1 MLRKNI
7 SLFLLLNFLIFDAF
21 AQIREDCSD
30 APNEQLREL
39 CLRFRR
45 MDQISREKYEKQA
58 DAALWPPQAPGSPT
72 FQRPI
77 PIPPAHRGNVAY
89 DPLECM
95 SLQCLCP
102 FFNGRMVAQDHC
114 ILPNGEPLQMAYRKE
129 YRMMTDD
136 ERFRYHRALQIIKQN
151 GQYDFLSRIHRD
163 VSSGGGAHSGP
174 GFLPWHREYLKRF
187 EIQLKMIDPTV
198 AIPYWDSTLDNFL
211 PSPRDSIFF
220 SDLFIGQTDWNG
232 FVVTGPFAYWRTL
245 EGGAAIRRN
254 VGAEG
259 NLFNE
264 NQINQVLQQTNV
276 EYVLSYVTQT
286 AGCPYPVNY
295 GAIEYS
301 HGAVHRYIN
310 GDFGPVPTSA
320 NDPVF
325 YAHHA
330 FVDLIFE
337 TWRQLRQPR
346 WVRESAY
353 PPDIPSCTNPM
364 HFSYSEMRPFPRLIN
379 RDGLSN
385 AYTDQLYRYAPRPT
399 CTRTEPACGSRY
411 LFCDTRGFPHCVSKI
426 KLGGI
431 CNGYEGFDACYNG
444 QCIFGRCIPGPTP
457 APFKPIIVTPPPRPP
472 TPRPQAPRQQ
482 ASRKQAPKQIT
493 GINETLKNIT
503 NSIKNSI
510 ASRQRT
516 KPVASKNQTIVT
528 FVDCFN
534 RNPCC
539 ESWALL
545 GECKDNSKYM
555 NINCPSSCKL
565 CTPSYSLNDT
575 CTDRHVS
582 CKQWKGEDQCS
593 QSTGP
598 HLNFILENC
607 RESCGLCNSKKSDKC
622 TIPKRKRKLA
632 EELNIHSAL
641 TKKSSV
647 VNKETNILR
656 KLA

>member
-1 MLRKNI
+1 MLNKGI
-7 SLFLLLNFLIFDAF
+7 LFLILLFLSNSIV
-21 AQIREDCSD
+21 AQIKEDCSD
-30 APNEQLREL
+30 APNEQIKEI
-39 CLRFRR
+39 CIRFRH
-45 MDQISREKYEKQA
+45 MDKMSREQYEKQA
-58 DAALWPPQAPGSPT
+58 DAQLWPPQAPGSPT

-77 PIPPAHRGNVAY
+77 PIAPNHRGNYAY
-89 DPLECM
+89 DPVECM

-114 ILPNGEPLQMAYRKE
+114 VLPNGEPLKMAYRKE

-136 ERFRYHRALQIIKQN
+136 ERNRYHRALQIMKQN
-151 GQYDFLSRIHRD
+151 GQYDAIGRQHRD

-187 EIQLKMIDPTV
+187 EIQLKMIDPTL
-198 AIPYWDSTLDNFL
+198 AIPYWDSTLDNYL
-211 PSPRDSIFF
+211 PSPRDSILFT
-220 SDLFIGQTDWNG
+220 DLFIGGTDWNG
-232 FVVTGPFAYWRTL
+232 YVTTGPFAYWRTL
-245 EGGAAIRRN
+245 EGAYAIRRN

-301 HGAVHRYIN
+301 HGAVHRFIN

-320 NDPVF
+320 NDPIF

-337 TWRQLRQPR
+337 IWRQNRQPR

-353 PPDIPSCTNPM
+353 PPDIESCTNPL
-364 HFSYSEMRPFPRLIN
+364 HFSFAEMRPFPRLIN

-399 CTRTEPACGSRY
+399 CTFAEPACGSRY
-411 LFCDTRGFPHCVSKI
+411 LFCDTRGFPHCVAKVR
-426 KLGGI
+426 LGGI
-431 CNGYEGFDACYNG
+431 CSGFEGFDACYNG

-457 APFKPIIVTPPPRPP
+457 APFKPIIRTTPMPI
-472 TPRPQAPRQQ
+472 TPRPTPK
-482 ASRKQAPKQIT
+482 SRVMMS
-493 GINETLKNIT
+493 NTLKNIT
-503 NSIKNSI
+503 KTIKNAI
-510 ASRQRT
+510 SRGHHSNST
-516 KPVASKNQTIVT
+516 NVKISPKTNSSNQTIVT
-528 FVDCFN
+528 FVDCFD
-534 RNPCC
+534 RHPCC
-539 ESWALL
+539 ETWSSL
-545 GECKDNSKYM
+545 GECNDNPKYM
-555 NINCPSSCKL
+555 NINCPISCKKCKPNFTL
-565 CTPSYSLNDT
+565 KNT

-582 CKQWKGEDQCS
+582 CKQWKSENQCS
-593 QSTGP
+593 SSTGS
-598 HLNFILENC
+598 HLSFLEENC
-607 RESCGLCNSKKSDKC
+607 RDSCGLCKIKKSDKC

-632 EELNIHSAL
+632 EELNITTAL
-641 TKKSSV
+641 TKKNSFFK
-647 VNKETNILR
+647 NETNIIR
-656 KLA
+656 KVA

>member
-1 MLRKNI
+1 MIIKEI
-7 SLFLLLNFLIFDAF
+7 SFIILLFLSNNGV

-30 APNEQLREL
+30 APNEQIKEI

-45 MDQISREKYEKQA
+45 MDKMSREQYERQA
-58 DAALWPPQAPGSPT
+58 DNALWPPQAPGSPT

-77 PIPPAHRGNVAY
+77 PIPATHRGNYAY

-102 FFNGRMVAQDHC
+102 FFNGRMMAPDHC
-114 ILPNGEPLQMAYRKE
+114 VLPNGEPLKMAYRKE

-136 ERFRYHRALQIIKQN
+136 ERFRYHRALQIMKQN
-151 GQYDFLSRIHRD
+151 GQYDALGRQHRD

-187 EIQLKMIDPTV
+187 EIQLKMIDPTL
-198 AIPYWDSTLDNFL
+198 ALPYWDSTLDNYL
-211 PSPRDSIFF
+211 PNPRDSILFT
-220 SDLFIGQTDWNG
+220 DLFIGATDWNG
-232 FVVTGPFAYWRTL
+232 YVTTGPFAYWRTL
-245 EGGAAIRRN
+245 EGAFALRRN

-264 NQINQVLQQTNV
+264 EQINQVIQQTNV

-320 NDPVF
+320 NDPIF

-353 PPDIPSCTNPM
+353 PPDIASCTNPL
-364 HFSYSEMRPFPRLIN
+364 HFSYAEMRPFPRLIN

-399 CTRTEPACGSRY
+399 CTLAEPACGSRY
-411 LFCDTRGFPHCVSKI
+411 LFCDTRGYPHCVAKVR
-426 KLGGI
+426 LGGM
-431 CNGYEGFDACYNG
+431 CNGLEGLDACYNG
-444 QCIFGRCIPGPTP
+444 QCIFGRCVPGPTP
-457 APFKPIIVTPPPRPP
+457 APFKPFIASTTPRPP
-472 TPRPQAPRQQ
+472 VVLR
-482 ASRKQAPKQIT
+482 ASTKKAKGLVT
-493 GINETLKNIT
+493 ETLRNIT
-503 NSIKNSI
+503 NAIRNSAQQNKNK
-510 ASRQRT
+510 SRTRVVG
-516 KPVASKNQTIVT
+516 KEKFVNSTIVT
-528 FVDCFN
+528 FVDCFDK
-534 RNPCC
+534 NPCC
-539 ESWALL
+539 ETWSLI
-545 GECKDNSKYM
+545 GECSDNPKYM
-555 NINCPSSCKL
+555 NLNCPMSCKK
-565 CTPSYSLNDT
+565 CKPSFSILDT
-575 CTDRHVS
+575 CKDRHVS
-582 CKQWKGEDQCS
+582 CKQWRSENQCS
-593 QSTGP
+593 SSTGS
-598 HLNFILENC
+598 HLSFLQENC
-607 RESCGLCNSKKSDKC
+607 RESCGLCRTKKSDTC
-622 TIPKRKRKLA
+622 AIPKRKRKLA
-632 EELNIHSAL
+632 EELNIHTNL
-641 TKKSSV
+641 TKKQSLKKDEINLRRV
-647 VNKETNILR
+647 V
-656 KLA
+656 A